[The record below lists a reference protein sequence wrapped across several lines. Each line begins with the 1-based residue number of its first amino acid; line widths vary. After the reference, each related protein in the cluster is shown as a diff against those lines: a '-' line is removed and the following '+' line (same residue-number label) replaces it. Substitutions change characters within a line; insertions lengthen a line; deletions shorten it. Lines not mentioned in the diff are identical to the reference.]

1 MQDTI
6 IAANSKRGGGLDN
19 AGGLFHAS
27 GLFRSAFTLAEVLI
41 TLGIIG
47 VVAAMTLPAIVNK
60 YKERETVTKVKKFYS
75 VMNQALLLAI
85 KDNGYVDE
93 WNFLEHDID
102 TGSQIS
108 DKFASYF
115 KPYLKILKDC
125 GQKSGCIAPGTY
137 KLLDNSDWNDYN
149 TSWYYKMILAD
160 GSYMW
165 MRACNTECNSVD
177 AGTTNACGLIW
188 FDINGKK
195 EPNIIGKD
203 VFVFVI
209 KKNSILPHQYNDCEI
224 GKSGWSCSK
233 YILEHDN
240 MNYLH

>member
-1 MQDTI
+1 
-6 IAANSKRGGGLDN
+6 
-19 AGGLFHAS
+19 
-27 GLFRSAFTLAEVLI
+27 
-41 TLGIIG
+41 
-47 VVAAMTLPAIVNK
+47 MTLPTIVNK

-93 WNFLEHDID
+93 WNFLEYDID

-108 DKFASYF
+108 DKFAGYF

-125 GQKSGCIAPGTY
+125 GQKPGCIAPETY
-137 KLLDNSDWNDYN
+137 KQLNNSSWSNYN
-149 TSWYYKMILAD
+149 NSQWHYKMVLAD

-165 MRACNTECNSVD
+165 LRASDLGCNTENS
-177 AGTTNACGLIW
+177 GTKNVCGLIW
-188 FDINGKK
+188 TDINGKK
-195 EPNIIGKD
+195 DPNIIGKD
-203 VFVFVI
+203 VFVFFI
-209 KKNSILPHQYNDCEI
+209 MNNRIIPHSQNDCEI
-224 GKSGWSCSK
+224 GKTGWGCSK